1 MSDSDLLVKE
11 GDIAADYIE
20 GLLDIIDVDGDIE
33 IDVEGTRASV
43 RVLGEGLENLVGAN
57 GDVLEALQELTR
69 LAVIRD
75 TGERSRLMLDIAG
88 FREKVRANAKEAAL
102 EAIKKAKESGEPVEL
117 QPMNAFERKV
127 VHDTVAEAGCTSE
140 SEGEEPD
147 RFIVV
152 LPPSKGD

>member
-1 MSDSDLLVKE
+1 MSDAELLVKE
-11 GDIAADYIE
+11 GDVAADYIE

-43 RVLGEGLENLVGAN
+43 RVLGEGLDHLVGDN
-57 GDVLEALQELTR
+57 GEVLEALQELTR
-69 LAVIRD
+69 LAVIRETD
-75 TGERSRLMLDIAG
+75 ERSRLMLDIAG
-88 FREKVRANAKEAAL
+88 FREKVRARAKEVALAAVQ
-102 EAIKKAKESGEPVEL
+102 KAKDTNEAVEL
-117 QPMNAFERKV
+117 EPMNAFERKV
-127 VHDTVAEAGCTSE
+127 VHDVVAESGCSSE

>member
-1 MSDSDLLVKE
+1 MSDADLLVKE

-43 RVLGEGLENLVGAN
+43 RVLGEGLQNLVGEK
-57 GDVLEALQELTR
+57 GDVLEAFQELTR
-69 LAVIRD
+69 LAVIRE

-88 FREKVRANAKEAAL
+88 FREQVRANAKEIAV
-102 EAIKKAKESGEPVEL
+102 EAVKKAEESGEAVEL
-117 QPMNAFERKV
+117 APMNAFERKV
-127 VHDTVAEAGCTSE
+127 VHDVVAEAGCTSE